1 MSCSQVNKSA
11 HPSTGD
17 IPCSLFRQVAEAN
30 SNPVEETT
38 EKSLKGSDPSQ
49 DELLKQLQFEKA
61 NPYAVQGSNG
71 DDAQRDLFTDRQQP
85 LISDVNEMI
94 NTTIS
99 SSTNY
104 EDKTNTKKNMEI
116 PTAPQ
121 TFERTEED
129 VVQFPIDYREMLH
142 IYYARM
148 KVERVEYCRW
158 FAKNHDS
165 CIYHVLCNVSK

>member
-1 MSCSQVNKSA
+1 MSCSEVNKST
-11 HPSTGD
+11 HPSTGV
-17 IPCSLFRQVAEAN
+17 IPCPLFRQVAEAI
-30 SNPVEETT
+30 SNPLETT
-38 EKSLKGSDPSQ
+38 EKSLKGLDPSQ

-94 NTTIS
+94 KTSIS
-99 SSTNY
+99 SSTNH

-116 PTAPQ
+116 PTAHQ

-129 VVQFPIDYREMLH
+129 VVPFPIDYRESSTFIMQ
-142 IYYARM
+142 
-148 KVERVEYCRW
+148 E
-158 FAKNHDS
+158 
-165 CIYHVLCNVSK
+165 